1 MHFKDIIKLFFLDWL
16 VTLVMYLVG
25 YVFSGIGN
33 LEKADI
39 VFYISNISSSPKGPS
54 ALIDVFTYLFVSIAF
69 VILISFLINK
79 SYIKYPIKSFVLS
92 QVLYLISVT
101 VVILSIPFFV

>member
-1 MHFKDIIKLFFLDWL
+1 MHFKDILKLFFLDWL

-39 VFYISNISSSPKGPS
+39 VFQIFHHLQK
-54 ALIDVFTYLFVSIAF
+54 ALL
-69 VILISFLINK
+69 
-79 SYIKYPIKSFVLS
+79 P
-92 QVLYLISVT
+92 
-101 VVILSIPFFV
+101 